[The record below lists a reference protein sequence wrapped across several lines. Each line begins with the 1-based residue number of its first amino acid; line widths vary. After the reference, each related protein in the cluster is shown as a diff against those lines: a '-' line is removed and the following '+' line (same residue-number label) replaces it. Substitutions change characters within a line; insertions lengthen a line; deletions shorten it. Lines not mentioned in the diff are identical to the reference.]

1 MNLNQLLETVVS
13 RKASDLHLTVGL
25 PPMARI
31 HGEIVPIEETVL
43 DKQTLRGYVDA
54 TIPKSHLTAFES
66 KGEADYSYSIE
77 GLGRFRVNA
86 FHQKGNPAI
95 VMRSIPVIIPPLDSL
110 GVPKEL
116 REIVNTPRGLF
127 LVVGPTGSGKSTTL
141 AAMLDVINSE
151 QAGHIVTVEDPI
163 EYLHNH
169 KKSIVNQREVG
180 SDTEAF
186 ATALRSALRQD
197 PDVILVGEMRDL
209 ETMATAITAAETGH
223 MVFAT
228 LHTNSAAQTVERI
241 IDVFPP
247 HQQPQ
252 IRSQLAA
259 VLQGVLV
266 QQLLPGKDGQGRVV
280 ATEYMYIN
288 PAARN
293 LIREGKTHQLNSVI
307 QTGGRQGMH
316 TMDMSLKR
324 LVSEGRLSMELAL
337 QKAGDRESLQRMFGM

>member
-1 MNLNQLLETVVS
+1 MNLNHLLEQVVNLH
-13 RKASDLHLTVGL
+13 ASDLHMTVGL

-31 HGEIVPIEETVL
+31 HGEIVPLAEDVL
-43 DKQTLRGYVDA
+43 DKQILRGFVDA
-54 TIPKSHLTAFES
+54 TIPKNHLAAYEN

-77 GLGRFRVNA
+77 HLGRFRVNA
-86 FHQKGNPAI
+86 FHQKGNPAL
-95 VMRSIPVIIPPLDSL
+95 VMRSIPVDIPALATL

-116 REIVNTPRGLF
+116 EEITNTPRGLF

-141 AAMLDVINSE
+141 ASMLDIINTNK
-151 QAGHIVTVEDPI
+151 ACHIVTVEDPI
-163 EYLHNH
+163 EYMHNH

-180 SDTEAF
+180 NDTEAF
-186 ATALRSALRQD
+186 ATALRSVLRQD

-228 LHTNSAAQTVERI
+228 LHTNSAAQTVDRI

-252 IRSQLAA
+252 IRAQLAA
-259 VLQGVLV
+259 VLQGILV
-266 QQLLPGKDGQGRVV
+266 QQLLPHKDGQRRVV

-307 QTGGRQGMH
+307 QTGSRQGMH

-324 LVSEGRLSMELAL
+324 LVAEGALSVEVAL
-337 QKAGDRESLQRMFGM
+337 QKAGDRESLQRMLGV